1 MAGQVE
7 NFPKMRWLFDLC
19 GYQRNA
25 FSAHL
30 SHTHC
35 SICYAALQRISCDS
49 RSAGMEFAKVASE
62 TENVPTMPFSL
73 EGKTALVTGAGRGI
87 GRAIAKR
94 LVDAGALVMINDLDE
109 SMLLE
114 SQAELSHPH
123 RVSHITGDL
132 TDPAI
137 PDMIVQATL
146 AEFNAIDIIV
156 NNAGYSWDNVIQK
169 TTDEQFQAMLEIH
182 LVTPFR
188 LLRAA
193 SGFIRE
199 SAKRE
204 IAASQR
210 VMRKVVNITSIAAT
224 DGNPGQAAYSAGKAG
239 IIGLTKTLAKE
250 WGRYNVNVNAVGF
263 GLIDTRL
270 VQPLTDAG
278 AKMEMHGH
286 QIRLGV
292 QPSLLDSLKSAC
304 PLGRLGTPEEA
315 AGAVLFFCS
324 PLSDYVT
331 GEVLIC
337 GGGFHF

>member
-1 MAGQVE
+1 
-7 NFPKMRWLFDLC
+7 
-19 GYQRNA
+19 
-25 FSAHL
+25 
-30 SHTHC
+30 
-35 SICYAALQRISCDS
+35 
-49 RSAGMEFAKVASE
+49 
-62 TENVPTMPFSL
+62 MPFTL

-94 LVDAGALVMINDLDE
+94 LVNAGARVMINDLDE

-114 SQAELSHPH
+114 SQEELSQPD
-123 RVSHITGDL
+123 RVGHVTGDL

-137 PDMIVQATL
+137 PDIIVQATL
-146 AEFNAIDIIV
+146 AEFGAIDIIV

-188 LLRAA
+188 ILRAA

-199 SAKRE
+199 AAKRE
-204 IAASQR
+204 MAVSQR
-210 VMRKVVNITSIAAT
+210 VMRKVVNITSISGT
-224 DGNPGQAAYSAGKAG
+224 DGNPGQVGYSAGKAG

-263 GLIDTRL
+263 GLINTRL
-270 VQPLTDAG
+270 VQPLTGAG
-278 AKMEMHGH
+278 AQMEMHGH

-292 QPSLLDSLKSAC
+292 QPGLLDSVKNTC

-337 GGGFHF
+337 GGGLHF